1 MCRRLRVCSL
11 LVGLVSRLWICCL
24 YWLIALLWCVFSLL
38 EFLLVMLFLWVRGVV
53 RLVFGICAVWFRLL
67 CTWLVGL
74 C

>member
-1 MCRRLRVCSL
+1 M
-11 LVGLVSRLWICCL
+11 GLVFVLAYC
-24 YWLIALLWCVFSLL
+24 LLWCVFLLL
-38 EFLLVMLFLWVRGVV
+38 EFLLVMLFLWVWGVV